1 MIKKLILILLLTISC
16 NVQAEISTDKKQHFA
31 MGGVVYASARGFG
44 YNELQSFGWAF
55 AAGMAKEVYDS
66 QAGGVSDT
74 KDVLATALGA
84 LPLMTFEWKF

>member
-1 MIKKLILILLLTISC
+1 MKYLLLIVLLIMCT
-16 NVQAEISTDKKQHFA
+16 NVQAEVAVDKKQHFVV
-31 MGGVVYASARGFG
+31 GGLVYAGARGLG

-66 QAGGVSDT
+66 QTGGVSDT
-74 KDVLATALGA
+74 KDVLTTALGA